1 MTTDNSH
8 TKSELRSHLRAL
20 RQAHVEALPGST
32 KGLLFRV
39 PPAPLLNLVP
49 SGSAIGV
56 YHANQWEAPAQHY
69 ASHFA
74 EKGHSIAL
82 PRFADNAAAMEFAQ
96 WTDFYG
102 ETDLEDGAF
111 GIKQPSSDA
120 PKISPDVLFVPLI
133 GFSENGERLGQ
144 GGGHYDRWLADN
156 PDKTDREFFRV
167 GVDIQDKYTEK
178 AGGKKIKYLGAGA
191 WQWERNV

>member
-20 RQAHVEALPGST
+20 RQAHVETLPSST

-39 PPAPLLNLVP
+39 PPAPLLDLVP

-69 ASHFA
+69 ASHLA

-82 PRFADNAAAMEFAQ
+82 PRFADSAAAMEFAQ

-111 GIKQPSSDA
+111 GIKQPSSYA
-120 PKISPDVLFVPLI
+120 PKISPDVLFVPLV

-156 PDKTDREFFRV
+156 PDAIAIGLAWDCQLSHAIPMEEHDRPLRAIITPTRFYGPFH
-167 GVDIQDKYTEK
+167 
-178 AGGKKIKYLGAGA
+178 A
-191 WQWERNV
+191 